1 MCRKLQGDEI
11 DKIKGVAPPSFPK
24 EWRQMEKIDENDGDE
39 EKAIK
44 YKHNSMVVQKKPYF
58 FIYLYKTLMEEYKA
72 HKKIYDNVCYKNFGM
87 SLRELILKENKTDEE
102 VSYLKSY
109 KRYSPVLE
117 TNCIMNLLCKDFED
131 IEFEIAY
138 RSKAISIIQEFRD
151 KDFNVDERIYNEIL
165 RLYKEF
171 KSTKSFRGVKTLVE
185 RENITDEDTLEIIN
199 NLMYGVKDEVREKMY
214 GLVSSTR
221 ELFNYLV
228 VLCERQ
234 GYKDFDI
241 VWQILKDDI
250 IDIIPYGEKL
260 FIEESQCGQE
270 YLGRKYILRKE

>member
-1 MCRKLQGDEI
+1 
-11 DKIKGVAPPSFPK
+11 
-24 EWRQMEKIDENDGDE
+24 MEKIDENDGDE